1 MFISLSL
8 FHRDIQTHAYLATQP
23 SAMVLARKPSTT
35 KTTSVASTDVMKL
48 MEETISASLW
58 QLLWTGL

>member
-1 MFISLSL
+1 MFFSLAL
-8 FHRDIQTHAYLATQP
+8 TQTHKQTYLATQP
-23 SAMVLARKPSTT
+23 SAMVFARKPSTT

-48 MEETISASLW
+48 MQETISASLW